1 MRGIGEGYI
10 LGIYTER
17 EKLIPPQICSQ
28 EKNTMNSIELLFY
41 AVVAVLGT
49 LAIAA
54 AVGYVIADRL
64 DKKNDTD

>member
-1 MRGIGEGYI
+1 MY
-10 LGIYTER
+10 
-17 EKLIPPQICSQ
+17 
-28 EKNTMNSIELLFY
+28 SIELLFY

-49 LAIAA
+49 LATAA